1 MRNIVL
7 GTVSVGPNRMSNKQ
21 GSHVEMNVD
30 CCILLVPRETA
41 QNIYMRNIVLG
52 PVSVGPNRM
61 SNKQGSHIE
70 INVDCILV
78 PKESTQK
85 IYTNILL
92 WHGSQPNLQETRFAH
107 RKSTLT
113 AYWYQ
118 PGPHNEQTSCFIGV
132 ALLLVHSSTVVAF
145 LLAWLTLEG
154 DSAPQI

>member
-7 GTVSVGPNRMSNKQ
+7 GPVSVGPNRMSNKQ

-85 IYTNILL
+85 STQIFYYDMGHNRISKKQ
-92 WHGSQPNLQETRFAH
+92 GSHIENQH
-107 RKSTLT
+107 
-113 AYWYQ
+113 
-118 PGPHNEQTSCFIGV
+118 
-132 ALLLVHSSTVVAF
+132 
-145 LLAWLTLEG
+145 
-154 DSAPQI
+154 